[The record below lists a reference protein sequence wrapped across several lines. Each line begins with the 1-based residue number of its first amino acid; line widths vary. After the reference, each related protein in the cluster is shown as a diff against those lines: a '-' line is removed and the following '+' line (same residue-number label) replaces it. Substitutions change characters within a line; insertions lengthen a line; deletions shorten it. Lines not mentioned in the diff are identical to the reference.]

1 MTSKKI
7 ITDLISDFD
16 SELKD
21 SYIINDS
28 KCYDDVFREG
38 SLGLAESY
46 IKNKWDMSST
56 SSVTLDQLFDKI
68 GRYDLITKLT
78 KQSWY
83 IKIYLFITYIYNM
96 ISWQTI
102 KSSKVVADNH
112 YNLDT
117 RLYNKMLSSDMM
129 YSCAYFSKPDMTL
142 NEAQLEKLDLIANKL
157 KFKPGMRVLDI
168 GCGWGY
174 ACHYFTTKYKV
185 EVVGITISNEQ
196 YKYACKHYPNVLYH
210 LNDYRC
216 LPNLE
221 KEGSFEAIYSIG
233 MFEHVTSK
241 HYSEFMEIC
250 NKMLKPNG
258 LFLLHTI
265 GGNTSNIVNDR
276 FLEKYIFPNSM
287 LPSLADIA
295 KSSEKLFI
303 IEDVQNFGCHYD
315 KTLMCWYN
323 NFINNLSELTFL
335 SNEFKRMWSYYLL
348 SCAGTFRSKGCQ
360 LYQVVLSK
368 ERYEHYERVV

>member
-7 ITDLISDFD
+7 ITNLISDFD
-16 SELKD
+16 NDIKN
-21 SYIINDS
+21 SYIINDE

-46 IKNKWDMSST
+46 IKGKWDMLST

-78 KQSWY
+78 QQSWY
-83 IKIYLFITYIYNM
+83 IKIYLFIMYIYNM

-102 KSSKVVADNH
+102 KSSTMVADTH
-112 YNLDT
+112 YNLDKQ
-117 RLYNKMLSSDMM
+117 LYNHMLSSDMM

-142 NEAQLEKLDLIANKL
+142 NEAQLAKLDLIAKKL

-174 ACHYFTTKYKV
+174 ACHYFNTKYDV
-185 EVVGITISNEQ
+185 EVVGITISDEQ
-196 YKYACKHYPNVLYH
+196 YKYACKNYSNVTYH
-210 LNDYRC
+210 LDDYRR
-216 LPNLE
+216 LPNLY
-221 KEGSFEAIYSIG
+221 KTGSFDTIYSIG

-241 HYSEFMEIC
+241 HYKEFMEIC
-250 NKMLKPNG
+250 YKMLKPTG

-287 LPSLADIA
+287 LPSIADIA

-303 IEDVQNFGCHYD
+303 IEDVHNFGCHYD

-323 NFINNLSELTFL
+323 NFIGNLSELNFL
-335 SNEFKRMWSYYLL
+335 SMEFKRMWCYYLL

-368 ERYEHYERVV
+368 ERYEHYERIV

>member
-1 MTSKKI
+1 MTSKKV
-7 ITDLISDFD
+7 ITHLLSDFD
-16 SELKD
+16 DKIKN
-21 SYIINDS
+21 SYIVNDE

-46 IKNKWDMSST
+46 IKCKWDMKLT

-68 GRYDLITKLT
+68 GREDLITKLT

-83 IKIYLFITYIYNM
+83 IKIYLFVMYIYNM
-96 ISWQTI
+96 LSWQTI
-102 KSSKVVADNH
+102 KSSKVVADAH
-112 YNLDT
+112 YNLDK
-117 RLYNKMLSSDMM
+117 RLYNRMLSSDMM
-129 YSCAYFSKPDMTL
+129 YFCAYFNKPDMTL
-142 NEAQLEKLDLIANKL
+142 NEAQLAKLDLIANKL

-174 ACHYFTTKYKV
+174 ACHYFNTKYGV
-185 EVVGITISNEQ
+185 EVVGITISEEQ
-196 YKYACKHYPNVLYH
+196 YEYACKNYSNVKYH
-210 LNDYRC
+210 LEDYRY
-216 LPNLE
+216 LPKLE
-221 KEGSFEAIYSIG
+221 QPESFDAIYSIG

-241 HYSEFMEIC
+241 HYKEFMKIC
-250 NKMLKPNG
+250 NEMLTPGG

-287 LPSLADIA
+287 LPSIADIA
-295 KSSEKLFI
+295 KSSERLFI
-303 IEDVQNFGCHYD
+303 IEDVHNFGCHYD
-315 KTLMCWYN
+315 KTLMCWYK
-323 NFINNLSELTFL
+323 NFIDNSEDLSFL
-335 SNEFKRMWSYYLL
+335 SLEFKRMWCYYLL

-368 ERYEHYERVV
+368 ERYEHYERFM

>member
-1 MTSKKI
+1 MTSKTI
-7 ITDLISDFD
+7 ITNLLEDFD
-16 SELKD
+16 DEIKN
-21 SYIINDS
+21 SYIINDQ

-46 IKNKWDMSST
+46 IKCKWDMKLT
-56 SSVTLDQLFDKI
+56 SSITLDQLFDKI
-68 GRYDLITKLT
+68 GIADLITKLT
-78 KQSWY
+78 EQSWY
-83 IKIYLFITYIYNM
+83 IKIYLFVMYIYNM

-102 KSSKVVADNH
+102 KSSKVVADAH
-112 YNLDT
+112 YNLDK
-117 RLYNKMLSSDMM
+117 RLYNTMLSSDMM
-129 YSCAYFSKPDMTL
+129 YSCAYFNKPDMTL
-142 NEAQLEKLDLIANKL
+142 NEAQLAKLDLIANKL
-157 KFKPGMRVLDI
+157 KFKQGMRVLDI

-174 ACHYFTTKYKV
+174 ACHYFNDKYGVK
-185 EVVGITISNEQ
+185 VVGITISNEQ
-196 YKYACKHYPNVLYH
+196 YKYACKNYPNVKYH
-210 LNDYRC
+210 LDDYRR
-216 LPNLE
+216 LLNLDDE
-221 KEGSFEAIYSIG
+221 ESFDAIYSIG

-241 HYSEFMEIC
+241 HYKEFMEISH
-250 NKMLKPNG
+250 KMLKPGG

-287 LPSLADIA
+287 LPSLSDIA

-303 IEDVQNFGCHYD
+303 VEDVHNFGCHYD

-323 NFINNLSELTFL
+323 NFRDNLSELDFL
-335 SNEFKRMWSYYLL
+335 SIEFKRMWSYYLL

>member
-16 SELKD
+16 DEIKD
-21 SYIINDS
+21 SYVINDP

-46 IKNKWDMSST
+46 IKGKWDMSQK

-68 GRYDLITKLT
+68 GRADLITKLT

-83 IKIYLFITYIYNM
+83 IKIYIFIAYIYNI

-112 YNLDT
+112 YNLDQ
-117 RLYNKMLSSDMM
+117 RLYNIMLSSDMM
-129 YSCAYFSKPDMTL
+129 YSCAFFNKSDMTL
-142 NEAQLEKLDLIANKL
+142 NEAQIAKLDLIARKL
-157 KFKPGMRVLDI
+157 EFKRGMRVLDI

-174 ACHYFTTKYKV
+174 ACHYFNIKYGV
-185 EVVGITISNEQ
+185 EVVGITISEKQ
-196 YKYACKHYPNVLYH
+196 HKYASEHYSNITYYLD
-210 LNDYRC
+210 DYRC

-221 KEGSFEAIYSIG
+221 KKESFEAIYSIG

-241 HYSEFMEIC
+241 HYREFMEIC
-250 NKMLKPNG
+250 NKMLKPSG

-287 LPSLADIA
+287 LPSIADIS

-303 IEDVQNFGCHYD
+303 IEDVHNFGCHYD

-335 SNEFKRMWSYYLL
+335 SEEFKRMWCYYLL

>member
-16 SELKD
+16 INIKN
-21 SYIINDS
+21 SYIINNP

-46 IKNKWDMSST
+46 IKCKWDMKPT
-56 SSVTLDQLFDKI
+56 SSITLDQLFDKI
-68 GRYDLITKLT
+68 GRADLITKLT
-78 KQSWY
+78 QQSWY
-83 IKIYLFITYIYNM
+83 IKIYLLIMYIYNI
-96 ISWQTI
+96 ISWQTV
-102 KSSKVVADNH
+102 KSSTMVADTH
-112 YNLDT
+112 YNLDK
-117 RLYNKMLSSDMM
+117 RLYNNTLSSDMM

-142 NEAQLEKLDLIANKL
+142 AMAQLAKLDLIAQKL

-174 ACHYFTTKYKV
+174 ACHYFNTKYGV
-185 EVVGITISNEQ
+185 EVVGITISVEQ
-196 YKYACKHYPNVLYH
+196 YNYACENYLNVTYH
-210 LNDYRC
+210 LKDYRC

-221 KEGSFEAIYSIG
+221 KIESFDAIYSIG

-241 HYSEFMEIC
+241 HYKEFMEIC
-250 NKMLKPNG
+250 NKMLKPTG

-265 GGNTSNIVNDR
+265 GGNTTNIVNDR

-287 LPSLADIA
+287 LPSIADIA

-303 IEDVQNFGCHYD
+303 IEDVHNFGCHYD
-315 KTLMCWYN
+315 KTLMCWYD
-323 NFINNLSELTFL
+323 NFKNNLSELTFL
-335 SNEFKRMWSYYLL
+335 SIEFKRMWTYYLL

-368 ERYEHYERVV
+368 ERYEHYEREV